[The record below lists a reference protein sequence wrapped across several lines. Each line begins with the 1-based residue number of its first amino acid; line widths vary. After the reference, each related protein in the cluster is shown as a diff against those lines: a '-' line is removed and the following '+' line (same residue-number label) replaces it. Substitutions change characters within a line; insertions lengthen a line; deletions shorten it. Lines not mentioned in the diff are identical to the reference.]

1 MTVGEDFSV
10 KGSRIMGALV
20 PTIPTFLDAADLA
33 TTASDAD
40 LWWER
45 GLVGVWGSS
54 MYSGG
59 MTPPGGAVDGGCDDL
74 ERPECASD
82 GDANTRDL
90 SDGSRPRRDEWVV
103 EEDKG
108 LPETAEGGLD
118 LLAGLWWTWESETA
132 AGVRRVCAAAWWAG
146 RRKAGG
152 SVGGESGSLD
162 E

>member
-1 MTVGEDFSV
+1 MTVGEDFPA
-10 KGSRIMGALV
+10 KGSRMRGAPV
-20 PTIPTFLDAADLA
+20 PTIPTFLDAAGLA

-40 LWWER
+40 LWWEC
-45 GLVGVWGSS
+45 GLVGVWGS

-59 MTPPGGAVDGGCDDL
+59 MALPGGAVDGGCDDL

-90 SDGSRPRRDEWVV
+90 SDGSRPRREWV

-108 LPETAEGGLD
+108 LPETAEGEAD
-118 LLAGLWWTWESETA
+118 WPAGLWWTWESEAA
-132 AGVRRVCAAAWWAG
+132 AGVRRACAAGWGG
-146 RRKAGG
+146 RRTAGG